1 MLASIMDPVE
11 VFWPCPCSSGA
22 AGGVWGEGEA
32 QVSRPTQPA
41 GVLDFCT
48 HSQWLLGSGGAPP
61 HSVLVDDIR
70 RAKAAPLSQLS
81 LSSTHGASPVC
92 KEVGPRDAE
101 VRALWSILP
110 VQGPLGI
117 LGPALGKR
125 GSKVG

>member
-1 MLASIMDPVE
+1 MGHKQPGQASLQGSLTSVPTV
-11 VFWPCPCSSGA
+11 SG
-22 AGGVWGEGEA
+22 
-32 QVSRPTQPA
+32 
-41 GVLDFCT
+41 C
-48 HSQWLLGSGGAPP
+48 GAPP
-61 HSVLVDDIR
+61 HSVSVDDIR